1 MSSRNNL
8 LGAGLSLPG
17 HSSRTPTTDRDQ
29 MQVEGWTSWQHS
41 LQHSSVV
48 PVDEVLLHL
57 GAWVTSLACASFD
70 EDREGATHNAAQE
83 LVRNE
88 LKVKIY

>member
-1 MSSRNNL
+1 MTSRNNR

-29 MQVEGWTSWQHS
+29 MQAEGWTSWQHS
-41 LQHSSVV
+41 LQYSSWHSSVV

-57 GAWVTSLACASFD
+57 GAGVTSLACDSFS
-70 EDREGATHNAAQE
+70 ENCEGASHNTAQE
-83 LVRNE
+83 LVKMN
-88 LKVKIY
+88 